1 MAQNAP
7 GAPAPAPAAPGGA
20 QPGVRVDPYR
30 AYNFKLEIGG
40 ITEGHFT
47 ACSGLGVR
55 VAAIKY
61 REGGSKGSVLNVPGL
76 AEYADITLSYGLT
89 SSRQLWDWMMASV
102 DGKVQRK
109 NVSILLLDADGV
121 TEVTRW
127 DLVAAWPSAWHGAPL
142 DTMAREVA
150 IESLTLVFES
160 LQRT

>member
-7 GAPAPAPAAPGGA
+7 GAPAPAAAPGGA

-47 ACSGLGVR
+47 QCSGLGIR
-55 VAAIKY
+55 VAVIKY
-61 REGGSKGSVLNVPGL
+61 REGGTQQVVQAVPGP
-76 AEYADITLSYGLT
+76 AEYANITMSYGLT
-89 SSRQLWDWMMASV
+89 SSHQLWLWMLASV

-109 NVSILLLDADGV
+109 NVSIILLDSDGV

-127 DLVAAWPSAWHGAPL
+127 DLINAWPCEWRGAPL
-142 DTMAREVA
+142 DTLQREVA
-150 IESLTLVFES
+150 IESLTLVYES
-160 LQRT
+160 LQRA

>member
-7 GAPAPAPAAPGGA
+7 APPAAAPGGA
-20 QPGVRVDPYR
+20 QPAVTLDPYR

-47 ACSGLGVR
+47 QCSGLGIR

-61 REGGSKGSVLNVPGL
+61 REAGTNQVVRIVPGHV
-76 AEYADITLSYGLT
+76 EYADVTLSYGLT
-89 SSRQLWDWMMASV
+89 SSHQLWLWLMASV

-109 NVSILLLDADGV
+109 NVSIIVLDADGV

-127 DLVAAWPSAWHGAPL
+127 DLIGAWPSEWRGAPL
-142 DTMAREVA
+142 DTLQREVA
-150 IESLTLVFES
+150 IERLTLVFES

>member
-7 GAPAPAPAAPGGA
+7 GAPAAAPGGGA
-20 QPGVRVDPYR
+20 QPAVRVDPYR

-47 ACSGLGVR
+47 QCSGLGIR

-61 REGGSKGSVLNVPGL
+61 REGGTQQVIRSVVGPP
-76 AEYADITLSYGLT
+76 EYADITLSYGLT

-109 NVSILLLDADGV
+109 NVSIILLDADGV

-127 DLVAAWPSAWHGAPL
+127 DLIDAWPHEWRGAPL
-142 DTMAREVA
+142 DTLQREVA